1 MSINDSF
8 IRTLQ
13 NCAIIFLFA
22 LSFIQIQ
29 IVQLSSYLHCTLFK
43 VVEKIKHFAD
53 NGNMRTELFYERLER
68 LLKDKNMQQKE
79 LADICGI
86 SSNGISTWKATGS
99 YPRADI
105 AVKLAAVLGVTV
117 EYLITGELPGIDN
130 TDKLAYDVSVLPENK
145 RKVIQAVIDS
155 LSAFD

>member
-1 MSINDSF
+1 
-8 IRTLQ
+8 
-13 NCAIIFLFA
+13 
-22 LSFIQIQ
+22 
-29 IVQLSSYLHCTLFK
+29 
-43 VVEKIKHFAD
+43 
-53 NGNMRTELFYERLER
+53 MRTELFYERLER

-86 SSNGISTWKATGS
+86 SSNGISTWKVTGS

-105 AVKLAAVLGVTV
+105 AVKLAAALGVTV

-130 TDKLAYDVSVLPENK
+130 SDNLVYTVSKLPEKK
-145 RKVIQAVIDS
+145 RRVIQAVIDS